1 MVAKD
6 GGQLTQKCRK
16 EFGVGEETVQYLDC
30 DGG

>member
-16 EFGVGEETVQYLDC
+16 EFGVGEETVQYPDC